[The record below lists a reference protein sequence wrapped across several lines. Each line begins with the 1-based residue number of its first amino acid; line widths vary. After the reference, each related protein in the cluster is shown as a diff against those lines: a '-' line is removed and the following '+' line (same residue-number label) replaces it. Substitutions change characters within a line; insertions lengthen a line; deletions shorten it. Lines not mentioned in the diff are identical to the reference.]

1 MGMEGMRAAC
11 RAVCL
16 AAALLLV
23 ACPIAEAGAN
33 AAAASPA
40 PAVSPYADTI
50 GLINAGRFD
59 EARALAVATAKTERA
74 RRLNLMFVDALILK
88 HQGRYAE
95 AAAALRA
102 LLAENPGFDRV
113 RGELADTLFLMG
125 DDKAAGYQFGLLS
138 ASASTTAQHNLYGRY
153 LDAIRSRRPFNWDA
167 YISFAPSSNLN
178 GGTDNGMVLVGGAP
192 FTTEKRKS
200 GVGIAY
206 GASATYRHDIDASRE
221 IVFGASIAGAA
232 YTEHRFDKTTLQGFT
247 EFARDFGPW
256 RAGVGIGGEWAL
268 GDWQTYRTGIG
279 PQASLSRSF
288 GRAGSLIAT
297 ASWRAMKYATDTY
310 LDGSE
315 AALALRYSYA
325 FSPATT
331 VALGAAV
338 TRRDTTMSMHNY
350 TGVRPSIELYHEM
363 PNGLIGDLSVSYEHR
378 FYDSDYFLLT
388 EPRRD
393 EILDVALGVTFR
405 RLSWSGFAPRL
416 EYDFEMYNSNSEHG
430 NTISHGLGLTLT
442 KHY

>member
-1 MGMEGMRAAC
+1 LRTLGSEAIRAAC
-11 RAVCL
+11 GAICL

-23 ACPIAEAGAN
+23 AFAEAR
-33 AAAASPA
+33 AASS
-40 PAVSPYADTI
+40 SPYDETI
-50 GLINAGRFD
+50 NLVNAGRFD
-59 EARALAVATAKTERA
+59 EARALAVATAKTDRA
-74 RRLNLMFVDALILK
+74 RRLNLMFIDALTLK
-88 HQGRYAE
+88 RQGRYAE
-95 AAAALRA
+95 AAAAFRA

-125 DDKAAGYQFGLLS
+125 DDKAASYQFGLLS

-167 YISFAPSSNLN
+167 YISFAPSTNLN
-178 GGTDNGMVLVGGAP
+178 GGTDDGTVLVGGAP

-206 GASATYRHDIDASRE
+206 GASATYRYDIDAGRE
-221 IVFGASIAGAA
+221 IVFGASISGAA
-232 YTEHRFDKTTLQGFT
+232 YTEHRFDKTTLQGFS
-247 EFARDFGPW
+247 EFARHFGPW
-256 RAGVGIGGEWAL
+256 RVGVGVGGEWAF
-268 GDWQTYRTGIG
+268 GDWRTYRTGVG
-279 PQASLSRSF
+279 PQASLSRDF
-288 GRAGSLIAT
+288 GRAGSLVAST
-297 ASWRAMKYATDTY
+297 SWRAMKYGADTW

-315 AALALRYSYA
+315 AALALRYTYA

-331 VALGAAV
+331 VALGGAV
-338 TRRDTTMSMHNY
+338 VRRDTTMSMHNY
-350 TGVRPSIELYHEM
+350 TGLRPSVELYHEM

-393 EILDVALGVTFR
+393 DILDVTLGVTFR

>member
-50 GLINAGRFD
+50 GLINAGRFE

-178 GGTDNGMVLVGGAP
+178 GGTDDGMVLVGGAP

-200 GVGIAY
+200 
-206 GASATYRHDIDASRE
+206 
-221 IVFGASIAGAA
+221 
-232 YTEHRFDKTTLQGFT
+232 
-247 EFARDFGPW
+247 
-256 RAGVGIGGEWAL
+256 GVGIGGEWAL

-288 GRAGSLIAT
+288 GRAGSLVAT

-393 EILDVALGVTFR
+393 DVLDVALGVTFR